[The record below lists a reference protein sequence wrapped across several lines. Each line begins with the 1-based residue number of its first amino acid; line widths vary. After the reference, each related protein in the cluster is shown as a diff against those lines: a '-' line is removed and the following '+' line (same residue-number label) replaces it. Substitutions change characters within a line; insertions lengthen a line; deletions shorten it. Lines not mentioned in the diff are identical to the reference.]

1 MLDAQML
8 ARAPCVAVARVAAS
22 SAARRATRCASSASS
37 SSASSSQALAEAL
50 ATHSQ
55 SAARLTPSDH
65 ARVIVDT
72 ATTGVLSTIGTDE
85 NDLNG
90 FPCGGVV
97 AYAADD
103 VDGLPTF
110 ALSTL
115 SAHARDVGATNRA
128 TLTVCAPGFDG
139 IGDARVSLSG
149 HVREVEAGDVA
160 RVREGYLKRHPN
172 AFWVRLFRA
181 FFRVCF

>member
-1 MLDAQML
+1 MI
-8 ARAPCVAVARVAAS
+8 ARAPYVAVARVAAS

-37 SSASSSQALAEAL
+37 SASSSSSQALAEAL

-55 SAARLTPSDH
+55 SAARLTPSNH

-85 NDLNG
+85 NELKG

-110 ALSTL
+110 ALSAL

-181 FFRVCF
+181 FFHVCF